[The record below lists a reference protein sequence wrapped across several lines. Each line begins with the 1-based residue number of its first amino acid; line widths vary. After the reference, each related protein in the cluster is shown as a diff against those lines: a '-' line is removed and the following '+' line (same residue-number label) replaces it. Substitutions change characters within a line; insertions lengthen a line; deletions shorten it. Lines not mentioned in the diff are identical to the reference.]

1 MEGLDNANS
10 IHAFNRFEEEG
21 FVELFQQR
29 HFRLVDI
36 PRDILYALAKLL
48 SRNKEFFSQN
58 ILYLMTGYKDF

>member
-10 IHAFNRFEEEG
+10 IHAFIRFEEEG
-21 FVELFQQR
+21 FVERFQQH

-36 PRDILYALAKLL
+36 PRDILYALAKLP